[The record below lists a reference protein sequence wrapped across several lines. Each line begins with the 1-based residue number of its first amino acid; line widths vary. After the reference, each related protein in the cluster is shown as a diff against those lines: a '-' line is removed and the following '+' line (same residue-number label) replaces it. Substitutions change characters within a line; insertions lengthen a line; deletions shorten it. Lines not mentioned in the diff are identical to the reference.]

1 MRRIPIIISLAK
13 PITFSIF
20 KVLIVL
26 IILGCSST
34 KKMQKINLLGLDQH
48 AVQVHTSNGNT
59 ASSAQD
65 YDFDNHDYI
74 SQKLELAFPPSNSKD
89 SLTQMVTST
98 KKNDIVSQSTLLEKF
113 TNSDILDI
121 NTPVADK
128 IVENYLCSENKKPNG
143 HCLDVSKGRFE
154 QAYEDVHGHLLYQDL
169 PDSMATQFYTAKQAY
184 NILYDSAS
192 DTNQGW
198 RSLPEKY
205 RGKGN
210 AGAIAYAGMGTLVD
224 SLGIWSGQLRP
235 GALMQVWRHKEDYEK
250 VVRGVNVEKL
260 DSYGHSFIFISY
272 VCNEKNEIIG
282 LKIADQGFQ
291 SSNPLIPKN
300 YEVWWAVNL
309 NI

>member
-1 MRRIPIIISLAK
+1 
-13 PITFSIF
+13 
-20 KVLIVL
+20 
-26 IILGCSST
+26 
-34 KKMQKINLLGLDQH
+34 
-48 AVQVHTSNGNT
+48 
-59 ASSAQD
+59 
-65 YDFDNHDYI
+65 
-74 SQKLELAFPPSNSKD
+74 
-89 SLTQMVTST
+89 MVNST

-128 IVENYLCSENKKPNG
+128 IIENYLCSENKKPSG